1 MDEEDPVCP
10 IPAIAEACKP
20 KCKSFLE
27 KYNACAERIEKK
39 GEGDCEPW
47 YFDYLHCIDK
57 CVSSFLSSICYNAFV
72 SDIYFLYLASQKV
85 PQIMKKLK

>member
-20 KCKSFLE
+20 KCKPFLE
-27 KYNACAERIEKK
+27 KYNACAERIAKK

-57 CVSSFLSSICYNAFV
+57 CVSFTITFLM
-72 SDIYFLYLASQKV
+72 FLF
-85 PQIMKKLK
+85 I